1 MSTNRYSQNWLLF
14 NKTKPV
20 SKRNIRRSKTF
31 FRTLT
36 NLASKKR
43 FCFFYC
49 KAMWNLRR
57 FYYLFWFNLI
67 KGKAN
72 SFWYTVWL
80 SNIHPQFMAAAC
92 RIGCL
97 KRLTFKL
104 GKKFSQRQVGFDAQC
119 TWDIKALPQRPS
131 LICFSTSNYVTN
143 FENGGIKW
151 NVH

>member
-1 MSTNRYSQNWLLF
+1 MIKILLVKWIATVSTNRYSQNWLLF
-14 NKTKPV
+14 NKSKPV
-20 SKRNIRRSKTF
+20 SKRNIWRSKTF
-31 FRTLT
+31 FPNSYKFGFKETL
-36 NLASKKR
+36 L
-43 FCFFYC
+43 FLYC

-97 KRLTFKL
+97 KRLSFKL
-104 GKKFSQRQVGFDAQC
+104 GKTIQVKTCWLQC
-119 TWDIKALPQRPS
+119 TMHLRYQSSPS
-131 LICFSTSNYVTN
+131 NLSVPIWYV
-143 FENGGIKW
+143 
-151 NVH
+151 